1 MLIEIIVAIRRILS
15 EILKYFKNHCFNQ
28 SKRREKITN
37 DKLNINSK
45 DIWGVVIAI
54 VSAGLCA
61 AIDIFLRNESNEK
74 NKEEET

>member
-1 MLIEIIVAIRRILS
+1 M
-15 EILKYFKNHCFNQ
+15 
-28 SKRREKITN
+28 TN

-61 AIDIFLRNESNEK
+61 AIDIFLRNEPNEET
-74 NKEEET
+74 KEEK